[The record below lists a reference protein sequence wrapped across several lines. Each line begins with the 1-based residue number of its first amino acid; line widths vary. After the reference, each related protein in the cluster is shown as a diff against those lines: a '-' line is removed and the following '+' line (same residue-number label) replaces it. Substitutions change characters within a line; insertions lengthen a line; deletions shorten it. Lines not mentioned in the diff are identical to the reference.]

1 MIKSFFNNN
10 STLNKW
16 NKLNISFAYRK
27 LILIIS
33 ILLVTAITVYPV
45 IWVVSSSFKTLE
57 EFQTSSPLAFPNS
70 INIENYKNVFLNS
83 NILQYFLNSFIVLVG
98 VLIGIL
104 ALASMAAFAIEK
116 LKFKHNQKMLM
127 FFLIGIMVPL
137 QIALIPLFQIYSEL
151 GLLNSYTSLIL
162 PQIGFGLPIALY
174 LFVSFFK
181 NIPNEII
188 EAATIDGCSIYRIFF
203 SIIIPMSKS
212 VIVTVATLFGVF
224 TWNEFI
230 FAFTFIS
237 DSNMYP
243 VTLGLRDFVGNY
255 GLTDWGQTYAA
266 ITLTILPTYILYFFL
281 SKHIMKG
288 MTAGAVKS

>member
-1 MIKSFFNNN
+1 MATTEINTNKSINMFSMNA
-10 STLNKW
+10 TK
-16 NKLNISFAYRK
+16 KYRK
-27 LILIIS
+27 KIILSAS
-33 ILLVTAITVYPV
+33 IVIVLLITVYPV
-45 IWVVSSSFKTLE
+45 IWVILSSLKTLE
-57 EFQTSSPLAFPNS
+57 EFQTNNPLSLPKS
-70 INIENYKNVFLNS
+70 LHLGNYINVFQNS
-83 NILQYFLNSFIVLVG
+83 NIGVYFLNSSI
-98 VLIGIL
+98 VLIGVVIGL
-104 ALASMAAFAIEK
+104 LVLSSMAAFALEK
-116 LKFKHNQKMLM
+116 LRFKHNSRVLM

-137 QIALIPLFQIYSEL
+137 QIALIPLFQIYSKI
-151 GLLNSYTSLIL
+151 GLLNSYTSIIL

-188 EAATIDGCSIYRIFF
+188 ESATMDGCSIYRVYF
-203 SIIIPMSKS
+203 SIVLPMSKS
-212 VIVTVATLFGVF
+212 VFVTVATLFGVF

-230 FAFTFIS
+230 FAFTFIT
-237 DSNMYP
+237 DPKMYT

-266 ITLTILPTYILYFFL
+266 ITLTVLPTYFIYFFL

>member
-1 MIKSFFNNN
+1 MA
-10 STLNKW
+10 T
-16 NKLNISFAYRK
+16 
-27 LILIIS
+27 
-33 ILLVTAITVYPV
+33 VITFYPV
-45 IWVVSSSFKTLE
+45 VWVVLSSFKTLE
-57 EFQTSSPLAFPNS
+57 EFQTSNPISLPDSFNLM
-70 INIENYKNVFLNS
+70 NYKNVLQNS
-83 NILQYFLNSFIVLVG
+83 SIDQYFLNSIIVLIG

-104 ALASMAAFAIEK
+104 TLSAMAAFAIEK
-116 LKFKHNQKMLM
+116 LRFKFNQKMLM

-137 QIALIPLFQIYSEL
+137 QIALIPLFQIYSQI
-151 GLLNSYTSLIL
+151 GLLNSYLSLIL
-162 PQIGFGLPIALY
+162 PQIGFGLPMALY

-181 NIPNEII
+181 NIPNEVI
-188 EAATIDGCSIYRIFF
+188 ESATIDGCSIYRVFF
-203 SIIIPMSKS
+203 SIVLPMSKS

-237 DSNMYP
+237 DPNMYP

-266 ITLTILPTYILYFFL
+266 ITLTILPTYLLYFFL